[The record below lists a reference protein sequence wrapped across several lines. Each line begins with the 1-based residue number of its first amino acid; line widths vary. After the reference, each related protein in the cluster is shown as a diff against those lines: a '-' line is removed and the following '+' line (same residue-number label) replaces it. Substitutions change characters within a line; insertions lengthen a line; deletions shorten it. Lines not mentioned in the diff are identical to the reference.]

1 MRYTK
6 TLDFCQACNRVVKR
20 VELKRRIRAGCLPA
34 GQNLFDYST
43 YEGTYWKVVQATYE
57 GNLSMGP
64 WLHKWIKGNEPGSD
78 DTYSR
83 EPGSPT
89 FSAQLGVLYETTEFD
104 LTDWTSW
111 VFSCEVGPKHD
122 ETTNLEVTYA
132 ITSKST
138 LLDDSVVYTTQKTY
152 SAVKYQQRIWWCGTQ
167 ADLAGLNPA
176 RMQFSIYC
184 TSDGWTALGGDNVSY
199 FWIDNLQLENDVLKP
214 GNFVQTTGSA
224 IDLRGHVQTY
234 QVGNVCPE
242 CKEKLP
248 THSGKYKPHTVGTPV
263 IIPNDI
269 EVP

>member
-34 GQNLFDYST
+34 GQNLFDYSS
-43 YEGTYWKVVQATYE
+43 YEGTYWKVVDATYE

-64 WLHKWIKGNEPGSD
+64 WLHKWIEGNEPGSD

-89 FSAQLGVLYETTEFD
+89 FTVQSGVFYEATEFD
-104 LTDWTSW
+104 LSDWTSW
-111 VFSCEVGPKHD
+111 VISAEVGPKHD
-122 ETTNLEVTYA
+122 ETENLKVSYTFN
-132 ITSKST
+132 TKSILADT
-138 LLDDSVVYTTQKTY
+138 SVVYTSHKTY
-152 SAVKYQQRIWWCGTQ
+152 SGVDYQQRIWWCGTQ
-167 ADLAGLNPA
+167 ADLAAVNPA
-176 RMQFSIYC
+176 SIAFSIVPI
-184 TSDGWTALGGDNVSY
+184 SDAWTADGTSESY
-199 FWIDNLQLENDVLKP
+199 FWIDNIQLEKNVLKP

-234 QVGNVCPE
+234 QVGEVCPR

-263 IIPNDI
+263 IVPNDI